1 MNNKRFSSGHP
12 LTKGLVALG
21 LVLGTIAAA
30 PMAQA
35 HDNVYWSIGV
45 TPAPGVVVGAG
56 NLPPPV
62 VYAPPRVI
70 YTPPPVVYTPP
81 RVVYAPAPSYYYVQ
95 PVTVLAP
102 PARWHHGHPGH
113 PGHLGHSRGHG
124 HGNGHGHGHGHDGR
138 YRY

>member
-70 YTPPPVVYTPP
+70 YTPPPVVYAAP
-81 RVVYAPAPSYYYVQ
+81 RVVYSSPLYVAQPAP
-95 PVTVLAP
+95 P
-102 PARWHHGHPGH
+102 PWYGPHPGR
-113 PGHLGHSRGHG
+113 GHAYGRGHG
-124 HGNGHGHGHGHDGR
+124 KWHESRD
-138 YRY
+138 